1 MDLPIPSPNPK
12 FYAKIKRQEAW
23 SALPNHSIRVAP
35 IGSAVVGQALRDSR
49 VGFGPS
55 RFYYRQPPLR
65 LWASCTGPASRAAAG
80 GWGAASRAAAGGW
93 GVASRAAAG
102 GWGAA
107 SRAAAGGWGVASR
120 AAAGVGGGFESRRV
134 SRSPRRRPPR
144 QPPARAP
151 GLVSL
156 RPASHWAIRG
166 ASRSG
171 ATEWSVYWPG
181 VGRHRGRLCL
191 FDLHSGQV
199 AGDGDGQYIL
209 TSLGI

>member
-65 LWASCTGPASRAAAG
+65 LWASCTGP
-80 GWGAASRAAAGGW
+80 
-93 GVASRAAAG
+93 
-102 GWGAA
+102 A

>member
-65 LWASCTGPASRAAAG
+65 LWASCTGP
-80 GWGAASRAAAGGW
+80 
-93 GVASRAAAG
+93 ASRAAAG